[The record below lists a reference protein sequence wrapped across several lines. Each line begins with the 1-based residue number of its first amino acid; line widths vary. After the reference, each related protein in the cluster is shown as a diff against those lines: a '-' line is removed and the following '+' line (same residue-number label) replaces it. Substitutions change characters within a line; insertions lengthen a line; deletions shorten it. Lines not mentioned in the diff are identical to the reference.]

1 MPTAYNDH
9 IRCLTHT
16 SYRAIN
22 SGAVATCFKDKDLS
36 KLGIKPRSLAW
47 EAIGIPL
54 SHRGGEYVINGYQIY
69 RLVLFI
75 SVHFQPETEMFKQAE
90 T

>member
-9 IRCLTHT
+9 IRCHTHT
-16 SYRAIN
+16 SCRVFD

-36 KLGIKPRSLAW
+36 RPGIKTRSLTW

-54 SHRGGEYVINGYQIY
+54 SHRGGEYMINGYRIY
-69 RLVLFI
+69 LLVLLI
-75 SVHFQPETEMFKQAE
+75 SGHI
-90 T
+90 